1 VSAPTTDPGT
11 RQRAVRPPLLPTP
24 RPPLPYDGP
33 VTPTDPLMR
42 RVEPLPP
49 LPLDPP
55 RDRNRAVLIALGAVG
70 ALLLTCIVIATAV
83 LVAPHVAAPARPAAA
98 ATVTAAPAA
107 PTGAATP
114 SALPGGA
121 TVSCLVSCSS
131 TAPSPTTATD
141 REFIAGLTTA
151 GLIPTYGD
159 ATQMLSLA
167 DETCNALTAGMLWAQ
182 TTKVLTDAGFTPR
195 DADAFMIATTSTYCP
210 KFVPHD

>member
-1 VSAPTTDPGT
+1 
-11 RQRAVRPPLLPTP
+11 
-24 RPPLPYDGP
+24 
-33 VTPTDPLMR
+33 MR

-70 ALLLTCIVIATAV
+70 ALLLACIVIATAV
-83 LVAPHVAAPARPAAA
+83 LVAPHVTAPAQPAA
-98 ATVTAAPAA
+98 VTAAPAA
-107 PTGAATP
+107 PTVAATTP

-121 TVSCLVSCSS
+121 TLSCLVSCSS

-141 REFIAGLTTA
+141 QQYIAGLTTA
-151 GLIPTYGD
+151 GLIPTYGG

-167 DETCNALTAGMLWAQ
+167 DETCNAMTAGMLWAQ
-182 TTKVLTDAGFTPR
+182 AAKVLTDAGFTSA
-195 DADAFMIATTSTYCP
+195 DADAFLIATTSTYCP